1 MKNEL
6 LIAQRKGPPK
16 PHTIA
21 RLEALLERLGLD
33 TLKERFFTP
42 TLTDTKQKTPQE
54 TTA

>member
-21 RLEALLERLGLD
+21 RLEALLERLGLEE
-33 TLKERFFTP
+33 LKERFFVP
-42 TLTDTKQKTPQE
+42 VLNNESLKFKQGA
-54 TTA
+54 TT